1 MNYKIKEF
9 PDTMTVKI
17 YSGEKKKQKTNNQR
31 SSLMKATMKS
41 MPLPFF
47 FFFFSF

>member
-17 YSGEKKKQKTNNQR
+17 YSGEKKSRKQITKG
-31 SSLMKATMKS
+31 L
-41 MPLPFF
+41 L
-47 FFFFSF
+47 

>member
-17 YSGEKKKQKTNNQR
+17 YSGEKKKSRKQITKG
-31 SSLMKATMKS
+31 L
-41 MPLPFF
+41 L
-47 FFFFSF
+47 